1 MHTHPGHP
9 AAGADHRAVGVQQEG
24 LATVTF
30 LANARRR
37 GRLRSRRAMTSPHR
51 HRNVLAAWLLHLLAA
66 TMDHS
71 CVIRTSMPSLSGW
84 AELIS
89 AANDDAHTDDAHRVR
104 IEVTPVQTAQFAAIE
119 HICAV
124 LADLD
129 AQPRLDIEVACTTDR
144 LVLTLRGILAD
155 PVMAPRTADALTE
168 ALQAAAG
175 QQRWYLDVTDAG
187 SLRWE
192 LQDAYTATLP

>member
-1 MHTHPGHP
+1 
-9 AAGADHRAVGVQQEG
+9 
-24 LATVTF
+24 VTF
-30 LANARRR
+30 LAYARRR
-37 GRLRSRRAMTSPHR
+37 GRLRSRRAVTSPHR
-51 HRNVLAAWLLHLLAA
+51 HRNVLSAWLLDLLAA

-71 CVIRTSMPSLSGW
+71 CVIRTSMSSVSGW

-89 AANDDAHTDDAHRVR
+89 AANDAAHTDDGHRAR

-129 AQPRLDIEVACTTDR
+129 AQPRLDIEVVCSTDR

-175 QQRWYLDVTDAG
+175 QQRWYLDVTEAG

-192 LQDAYTATLP
+192 LQDAYTATLR